1 MKCKLPGRHSLFWK
15 LACLLVAFCLLMIWL
30 SWSWGRYMEERNQ
43 FLSDEARGTLTR
55 YAAEAEQAWRQRQ
68 RPGVDAWLQVMRQ
81 REQGWSGVISGD
93 LQSLSSEA
101 LTDSQIERLTF
112 LRGLDWPIHKKN

>member
-1 MKCKLPGRHSLFWK
+1 MKCNLPGPHSLFWK

-55 YAAEAEQAWRQRQ
+55 YAAEADQAWRQGR
-68 RPGVDAWLQVMRQ
+68 REGVNSWLQGMQ
-81 REQGWSGVISGD
+81 HRESGWVGVIGGD
-93 LQSLSSEA
+93 LQSLSSQP
-101 LTDSQIERLTF
+101 LTEKEIEHMTF
-112 LRGLDWPIHKKN
+112 LRGLD